1 MEPGV
6 KRADRISSI
15 FWMILAIGLIKWGL
29 DLELGTLAAPDAGFI
44 IFGVGIVML
53 GLAVAIFTQTLFLKA
68 GPGEKKRLWSGQGW
82 RKVLFVLSA
91 LLAYVYFLVPLGFLP
106 ATFLLLIFLFKWI
119 EPHKWVTAV
128 GISAVMVSATY
139 LVFAYWLGCQLPKGA
154 LGFLLG

>member
-1 MEPGV
+1 M

-15 FWMILAIGLIKWGL
+15 FWVILSIGLIKWGW
-29 DLELGTLAAPDAGFI
+29 DLELGTWAAPDAGFI
-44 IFGVGIVML
+44 IFGVGVVML

-68 GPGEKKRLWSGQGW
+68 GPEERKRLWYGQGW
-82 RKVLFVLSA
+82 RKVLFVLFA
-91 LLAYVYFLVPLGFLP
+91 LLAYVYLLAPLGFLP

-139 LVFAYWLGCQLPKGA
+139 LVFAYWLGCQLPKGP
-154 LGFLLG
+154 LDFLLG